1 MNTPDYRVYL
11 VLDPGQC
18 GGLAGMLRV
27 SEAAI
32 AGGAGLVQLRAP
44 DWKKRD
50 WLAAARALKTLCHAR
65 GARLIVNDHVD
76 VALAIGADGVHVGQ
90 ADLPAGVARALL
102 GPDAIVGL
110 SVSCAAELAEAD
122 LSAIDYLGVGP
133 VFATASKPDAAP
145 PLDLP
150 ALGALVSAARRPCVA
165 IGGIDLNNAASVAA
179 TGVAGVAVIGA
190 LCRAADP
197 AAAARALLN
206 HFREKP

>member
-1 MNTPDYRVYL
+1 MSAPDYRVYL

-18 GGLAGMLRV
+18 GGLEGMLRV

-32 AGGAGLVQLRAP
+32 AGGAGVVQLRAP

-65 GARLIVNDHVD
+65 GARLLVNDHLD

-90 ADLPAGVARALL
+90 ADLPAGVVRSLL

-110 SVSCAAELAEAD
+110 SVSNAAELAAAELA
-122 LSAIDYLGVGP
+122 AVDYLGVGP
-133 VFATASKPDAAP
+133 VFATLSKPDAAP
-145 PLDLP
+145 PVGLAGL
-150 ALGALVSAARRPCVA
+150 ASLVSAVGKPCVA
-165 IGGIDLNNAASVAA
+165 IGGISLDNAASVAA